1 MDAFAAGD
9 GAAVF
14 RAVNRVIEGGHEP
27 RRFAIDMLDRFRDLI
42 VLASVPDAITTGLL
56 DVPPDRAEALTAQAS
71 RSGLAALTRA
81 AEIISAG
88 LDQMRGATSPRLLLE
103 LMCAQVLLPAAS
115 TDERSVLTRL
125 ERLESGAVND
135 LVRNVRARL
144 RSLPLL
150 PSRPGLTA
158 RRLPS
163 PAPCRTG
170 AAPGG
175 WRPPSRRRGAGC
187 PGARWP
193 GPAVGGAVALPR
205 RRARCPPVPLSV
217 PPPSRRPGAA
227 AAAAPAGPRGAATA
241 ETLRQGWDGVL
252 EALKAKRRV
261 AWMLL
266 SNASVVSLD
275 EGVLTLRFP
284 RQGDVKG
291 FQSSGYEDLLKQVLQ
306 ARFGVNVVVRAVS
319 GGDPP
324 PGERRRQGPG
334 PVPPPP
340 ASPAGQPAGARP
352 GEAPAAADPPADPPP
367 VASRPAAAEPPSAPA
382 PPADGA
388 GRRGGGTGPFG
399 ISDLPP
405 PPDEEFDPDDE
416 GMAVPAAADLT
427 GMALVQ
433 RELGAQ
439 IIAEYED

>member
-1 MDAFAAGD
+1 
-9 GAAVF
+9 V
-14 RAVNRVIEGGHEP
+14 
-27 RRFAIDMLDRFRDLI
+27 
-42 VLASVPDAITTGLL
+42 
-56 DVPPDRAEALTAQAS
+56 
-71 RSGLAALTRA
+71 
-81 AEIISAG
+81 
-88 LDQMRGATSPRLLLE
+88 
-103 LMCAQVLLPAAS
+103 
-115 TDERSVLTRL
+115 
-125 ERLESGAVND
+125 
-135 LVRNVRARL
+135 
-144 RSLPLL
+144 
-150 PSRPGLTA
+150 
-158 RRLPS
+158 
-163 PAPCRTG
+163 
-170 AAPGG
+170 
-175 WRPPSRRRGAGC
+175 
-187 PGARWP
+187 
-193 GPAVGGAVALPR
+193 
-205 RRARCPPVPLSV
+205 
-217 PPPSRRPGAA
+217 
-227 AAAAPAGPRGAATA
+227 ATA

-324 PGERRRQGPG
+324 PGERRRQRPG
-334 PVPPPP
+334 PVQPPP
-340 ASPAGQPAGARP
+340 APPAGQPAAARP
-352 GEAPAAADPPADPPP
+352 GEAPAAADPPADAPP
-367 VASRPAAAEPPSAPA
+367 VAPGPAAAEPPSAPA
-382 PPADGA
+382 PPSDGA

-416 GMAVPAAADLT
+416 DMTVPAAADLT